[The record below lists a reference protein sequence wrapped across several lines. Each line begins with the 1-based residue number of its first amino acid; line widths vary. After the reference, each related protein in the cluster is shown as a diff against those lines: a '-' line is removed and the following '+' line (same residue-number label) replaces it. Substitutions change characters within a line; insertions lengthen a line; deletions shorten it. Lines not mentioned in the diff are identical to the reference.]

1 MKKVLASAFLAAVV
15 IVSSLTVAHAD
26 LITDVLK
33 QAIKAVFT
41 VETVGAGEDE
51 FLAACNELDTF
62 WRSSPNGVV
71 KVSYDVLSS
80 AAMELNSNRAPCALQ
95 QFSVGSVTGYFI
107 RGTGRIS
114 ISDGGTYDISKRCF
128 CDGSGAAYYAE
139 APSPGTVTPTP
150 GPDYSDDIANISNN
164 LDMLPIM
171 AQIMIEIINTQ
182 LDTWDWY
189 KMIVEEIWDIGD
201 TLDSLAYNISYGS
214 SLLSAINVRLSN
226 LYSYMV
232 ESIGARVTDISGQ
245 LDSVIVDDKLQVNTS
260 PIESRLDRLI
270 GLYSEVNSVSFD
282 TVDIG
287 YGIVDAVGGE
297 LKDVVFWGYSDGT
310 SVGSGIRYT
319 LDGVVYHPEVTLP
332 NGGTFVLRSIKLGTS
347 IPDDISSNPA
357 LMEGVWQSGR
367 NYYLSDTYAIGTGI
381 YSQRIDFDV
390 SGNWVAASSVFY
402 ETLRKWSISVPAG
415 NTSIFA
421 GYALRITGKYD
432 KVGGVTKTADIIT
445 AINNINI
452 PAFDDSG
459 VIAAI
464 NNIPAYDDSGLVSAV
479 TTVSDQITEHF
490 GQYDAPYVFPNL
502 IHNTTSSKYING
514 VSSSAFADVP
524 ANTRLLYSTSSGIY
538 SGGKSG
544 TTGTPGTVGCVT
556 WSVKPMYSVASG
568 FGYSFHYSQYLGS
581 YSGTSTITY
590 SRSQTVSFNDF
601 GGSARSFTLSF
612 PAYRYSRSSYATA
625 SLTIY
630 PRWDDSG
637 AWLGW
642 YNGSTLLSDTGEPSR
657 RLLTAPP
664 ETGSYYIY
672 GTTDSGIDVVYAS
685 RFTGFLQSQS
695 DRVVNAIGSI
705 PQPIDYT
712 AQLTTVADKLDTLI
726 NQSSDTVVNVVNNNT
741 YITNVYQLDDENDVA
756 DRSKEGIEKI
766 GGVFKWLWKHAFK
779 DAFDA
784 ADVTKLDGL
793 L

>member
-15 IVSSLTVAHAD
+15 MVSSLTVAHAD
-26 LITDVLK
+26 LISTILEN
-33 QAIKAVFT
+33 AILWCVR
-41 VETVGAGEDE
+41 VEEVNSNEDE
-51 FLAACNELDTF
+51 WVAARDGLDTI

-80 AAMELNSNRAPCALQ
+80 AAMELNSNGIPCALQ
-95 QFSVGSVTGYFI
+95 QFSVGSTTGYFI
-107 RGTGRIS
+107 RGTGRIPMS
-114 ISDGGTYDISKRCF
+114 NGYTYDLSKRCF

-150 GPDYSDDIANISNN
+150 GPDYSDDIASISDN

-171 AQIMIEIINTQ
+171 AQIMIEIVNTQ

-189 KMIVEEIWDIGD
+189 KMIVEGIWDIGD
-201 TLDSLAYNISYGS
+201 TLDSFAYNISYGS

-232 ESIGARVTDISGQ
+232 ESIGAHVTDISGQ

-287 YGIVDAVGGE
+287 YGITDAVGGE

-381 YSQRIDFDV
+381 YSQRIDVDS

-415 NTSIFA
+415 DTSIFA

-445 AINNINI
+445 AINNI
-452 PAFDDSG
+452 
-459 VIAAI
+459 
-464 NNIPAYDDSGLVSAV
+464 PAYDDSGLVSAV

-490 GQYDAPYVFPNL
+490 GQYEAPYVFPNL

-524 ANTRLLYSTSSGIY
+524 VNSRLLYSTSSGIY
-538 SGGKSG
+538 SGDKSG
-544 TTGTPGTVGCVT
+544 TTGTPGAPG
-556 WSVKPMYSVASG
+556 SVSWTIKPTYSTASG
-568 FGYSFHYSQYLGS
+568 FGYSFG
-581 YSGTSTITY
+581 Y
-590 SRSQTVSFNDF
+590 SRNMGTLNTGSSAVVYSMSQTVSFNDF
-601 GGSARSFTLSF
+601 GGASRSFKLSF
-612 PAYRYSRSSYATA
+612 NARHHPRTYSATA

-637 AWLGW
+637 VWLGW
-642 YNGSTLLSDTGEPSR
+642 YNGSTLLSETGEPSR

-664 ETGSYYIY
+664 EAGSYYIY

-695 DRVVNAIGSI
+695 DRVVNAIGSV
-705 PQPIDYT
+705 PQPINYT
-712 AQLTTVADKLDTLI
+712 AQLTAVADKLDTLI
-726 NQSSDTVVNVVNNNT
+726 SQSSDTVVNVVTNNT

-779 DAFDA
+779 DAFGA

>member
-1 MKKVLASAFLAAVV
+1 MKKFIFSFSLIFMLVLSFVTVSYAYDVIIFNNNAANYMAVQMFLQKTGHVVLDVRPSVSAFTDKVEISYDDLSSICTNANSIGLSCSLYYNSSAKVYIIDVDDKALMGVTSLKGVMGNADGKVYTAKKPEQNIHVDITTPTNPDYTDTLLNITEALENIPIIAQLNVLIADNQLLVMDYIKLA
-15 IVSSLTVAHAD
+15 IESIWDLDDSLDDRIDTLSSSL
-26 LITDVLK
+26 
-33 QAIKAVFT
+33 
-41 VETVGAGEDE
+41 
-51 FLAACNELDTF
+51 N
-62 WRSSPNGVV
+62 
-71 KVSYDVLSS
+71 
-80 AAMELNSNRAPCALQ
+80 NR
-95 QFSVGSVTGYFI
+95 
-107 RGTGRIS
+107 
-114 ISDGGTYDISKRCF
+114 
-128 CDGSGAAYYAE
+128 
-139 APSPGTVTPTP
+139 
-150 GPDYSDDIANISNN
+150 
-164 LDMLPIM
+164 
-171 AQIMIEIINTQ
+171 
-182 LDTWDWY
+182 
-189 KMIVEEIWDIGD
+189 
-201 TLDSLAYNISYGS
+201 LAYIGS
-214 SLLSAINVRLSN
+214 RVA
-226 LYSYMV
+226 
-232 ESIGARVTDISGQ
+232 SIDSHLVDVTARVTDISGQ

-287 YGIVDAVGGE
+287 YGITDAVGGE

-319 LDGVVYHPEVTLP
+319 LDGVVYHPEVTLS

-381 YSQRIDFDV
+381 YSQRIDVDA

-415 NTSIFA
+415 DTSIFA

-445 AINNINI
+445 AINNI
-452 PAFDDSG
+452 PAYDDSG

-490 GQYDAPYVFPNL
+490 GQYEAPYVFPNL
-502 IHNTTSSKYING
+502 IHGMASSKYING

-524 ANTRLLYSTSSGIY
+524 ANSRLLYSTSSGIY

-556 WSVKPMYSVASG
+556 WSIKPTYSTASG
-568 FGYSFHYSQYLGS
+568 FGYNFNYSQYMGS

-590 SRSQTVSFNDF
+590 SRSQFVSFNDF
-601 GGSARSFTLSF
+601 GGSTRSFTLSF
-612 PAYRYSRSSYATA
+612 TANRYPRSSYATA

-642 YNGSTLLSDTGEPSR
+642 YNGSTLLSETGEPSR

-664 ETGSYYIY
+664 EAGSYYIY

-705 PQPIDYT
+705 SQPIDYT
-712 AQLTTVADKLDTLI
+712 AQLTAVADKLDTLI
-726 NQSSDTVVNVVNNNT
+726 NQSSDTVVNVVTNNT

-779 DAFDA
+779 DAFGA

>member
-1 MKKVLASAFLAAVV
+1 MKKFIFSFSLIFMLVLSFVTVSYAYDVIIFNNNAANYMAVQMFLQKTGHFVLDVRPSVSAFTDKVEISYDDLSSICTNANSIGLSCSLYYNSSAKVYIIDVDDKALMGVTSLKGVMGNADGKVYTAKKPEQNIHVDITTPTNPDYTDTLLNITEALENIPIIAQLNVLIADNQLLVMDYIKLA
-15 IVSSLTVAHAD
+15 IESIWDLDDSLDDRIDTLSSSL
-26 LITDVLK
+26 
-33 QAIKAVFT
+33 
-41 VETVGAGEDE
+41 
-51 FLAACNELDTF
+51 N
-62 WRSSPNGVV
+62 
-71 KVSYDVLSS
+71 
-80 AAMELNSNRAPCALQ
+80 NR
-95 QFSVGSVTGYFI
+95 
-107 RGTGRIS
+107 
-114 ISDGGTYDISKRCF
+114 
-128 CDGSGAAYYAE
+128 
-139 APSPGTVTPTP
+139 
-150 GPDYSDDIANISNN
+150 
-164 LDMLPIM
+164 
-171 AQIMIEIINTQ
+171 
-182 LDTWDWY
+182 
-189 KMIVEEIWDIGD
+189 
-201 TLDSLAYNISYGS
+201 LAYIGS
-214 SLLSAINVRLSN
+214 RVA
-226 LYSYMV
+226 
-232 ESIGARVTDISGQ
+232 SIDSQLVDVTARVTDISGQ

-332 NGGTFVLRSIKLGTS
+332 NGGSFVLRSIKLGTS

-381 YSQRIDFDV
+381 YSQRIDFDE

-415 NTSIFA
+415 DTPIFA

-490 GQYDAPYVFPNL
+490 GQYEAPYVFPNL

-524 ANTRLLYSTSSGIY
+524 ANSRLLYSASSGIY
-538 SGGKSG
+538 SGGKSS

-556 WSVKPMYSVASG
+556 WSIKPTYSTASG
-568 FGYSFHYSQYLGS
+568 FGYNFNYSQYMGS
-581 YSGTSTITY
+581 YSGSSTITY
-590 SRSQTVSFNDF
+590 SRSQLVSFNDF
-601 GGSARSFTLSF
+601 GGSTRSFTLSF
-612 PAYRYSRSSYATA
+612 TANRYPRSSYATA
-625 SLTIY
+625 FLTIY

-642 YNGSTLLSDTGEPSR
+642 YNGNTLLSDTGEPSR

-705 PQPIDYT
+705 PQPFDYT

-726 NQSSDTVVNVVNNNT
+726 SQSSDTVVNVVNNNT

>member
-15 IVSSLTVAHAD
+15 MVSSLTVAHAD
-26 LITDVLK
+26 LISTILEN
-33 QAIKAVFT
+33 AILWCVR
-41 VETVGAGEDE
+41 VEEVNSNEDE
-51 FLAACNELDTF
+51 WVAARDGLDTI

-80 AAMELNSNRAPCALQ
+80 AAMELNSNGIPCALQ
-95 QFSVGSVTGYFI
+95 QFSVGSTTGYFI
-107 RGTGRIS
+107 RGTGRIPMS
-114 ISDGGTYDISKRCF
+114 NGYTYDLSKRCF

-150 GPDYSDDIANISNN
+150 GPDYSDDIAGISDN

-171 AQIMIEIINTQ
+171 AQIMIEIVNTQ

-189 KMIVEEIWDIGD
+189 KMIVEGIWDIGD
-201 TLDSLAYNISYGS
+201 TLDSFAYNISYGS

-287 YGIVDAVGGE
+287 YGITDAVGGE

-381 YSQRIDFDV
+381 YSQRIDVDS

-415 NTSIFA
+415 DTSIFA

-445 AINNINI
+445 AINNI
-452 PAFDDSG
+452 
-459 VIAAI
+459 
-464 NNIPAYDDSGLVSAV
+464 PAYDDSGLVSAV

-490 GQYDAPYVFPNL
+490 GQYEAPYVFPNL
-502 IHNTTSSKYING
+502 IHNMTSSKYING

-524 ANTRLLYSTSSGIY
+524 ANSRLLYSTSSGIY

-544 TTGTPGTVGCVT
+544 TTGTPGATGSASWT
-556 WSVKPMYSVASG
+556 IKPTYSTASG
-568 FGYSFHYSQYLGS
+568 FGYSFG
-581 YSGTSTITY
+581 Y
-590 SRSQTVSFNDF
+590 SRNMGTLNTGSSAVVYSMSQTVSFNDF
-601 GGSARSFTLSF
+601 GGASRSFRLSF
-612 PAYRYSRSSYATA
+612 NARHHPRTYSATA

-664 ETGSYYIY
+664 EAGSYYIY

-705 PQPIDYT
+705 SQPIDYT
-712 AQLTTVADKLDTLI
+712 AQLTAVADKLDTLI
-726 NQSSDTVVNVVNNNT
+726 SQSSDTVVNVVTNNT

-779 DAFDA
+779 DAFGA

>member
-15 IVSSLTVAHAD
+15 MVSSLTVAHAD
-26 LITDVLK
+26 LISTILEN
-33 QAIKAVFT
+33 AILWCVR
-41 VETVGAGEDE
+41 VEEVNSNEDE
-51 FLAACNELDTF
+51 WVAARDGLDTI

-80 AAMELNSNRAPCALQ
+80 AAMELNSNGIPCALQ
-95 QFSVGSVTGYFI
+95 QFSVGSTTGYFI
-107 RGTGRIS
+107 RGTGRIPMS
-114 ISDGGTYDISKRCF
+114 NGYTYDLSKRCF

-150 GPDYSDDIANISNN
+150 GPDYSDDIASISDN

-171 AQIMIEIINTQ
+171 AQIMIEIVNTQ

-189 KMIVEEIWDIGD
+189 KMIVEGIWDIGD
-201 TLDSLAYNISYGS
+201 TLDSFAYNISYGS

-287 YGIVDAVGGE
+287 YGITDAVGGE

-381 YSQRIDFDV
+381 YSQRIDVDS

-415 NTSIFA
+415 DTSIFA

-445 AINNINI
+445 AINNI
-452 PAFDDSG
+452 
-459 VIAAI
+459 
-464 NNIPAYDDSGLVSAV
+464 PAYDDSGLVSAV

-490 GQYDAPYVFPNL
+490 GQYEAPYVFPNL

-524 ANTRLLYSTSSGIY
+524 VNSRLLYSTSSGIY

-544 TTGTPGTVGCVT
+544 TTGTPGAPG
-556 WSVKPMYSVASG
+556 SVSWTIKPTYSTASG
-568 FGYSFHYSQYLGS
+568 FGYSFG
-581 YSGTSTITY
+581 Y
-590 SRSQTVSFNDF
+590 SRNMGTLNTGSSAVVYSMSQTVSFNDF
-601 GGSARSFTLSF
+601 GGASRSFKLSF
-612 PAYRYSRSSYATA
+612 NARHHPRTYSATA

-637 AWLGW
+637 VWLGW
-642 YNGSTLLSDTGEPSR
+642 YNGSTLLSETGEPSR

-664 ETGSYYIY
+664 EAGSYYIY

-695 DRVVNAIGSI
+695 DRVVNAIGSV
-705 PQPIDYT
+705 PQPINYT
-712 AQLTTVADKLDTLI
+712 AQLTAVADKLDTLI
-726 NQSSDTVVNVVNNNT
+726 SQSSDTVVNVVTNNT

-779 DAFDA
+779 DAFGA

>member
-1 MKKVLASAFLAAVV
+1 MKKFIFSFSLIFMLVLSFVTVSYAYDVIIFNNNAANYMAVQMFLQKTGHVVLDVRPSVSAFTDKVEISYDDLSSICTNANSIGLSCSLYYNSSAKVYIIDVDDKALMGVTSLKGVMGNADGKVYTAKKPEQNIHVDITTPTNPDYTDTLLNITEALENIPIIAQLNVLIADNQLLVMDYIKLA
-15 IVSSLTVAHAD
+15 IESIWDLDDSLDDRIDTLSSSL
-26 LITDVLK
+26 
-33 QAIKAVFT
+33 
-41 VETVGAGEDE
+41 
-51 FLAACNELDTF
+51 N
-62 WRSSPNGVV
+62 
-71 KVSYDVLSS
+71 
-80 AAMELNSNRAPCALQ
+80 NR
-95 QFSVGSVTGYFI
+95 
-107 RGTGRIS
+107 
-114 ISDGGTYDISKRCF
+114 
-128 CDGSGAAYYAE
+128 
-139 APSPGTVTPTP
+139 
-150 GPDYSDDIANISNN
+150 
-164 LDMLPIM
+164 
-171 AQIMIEIINTQ
+171 
-182 LDTWDWY
+182 
-189 KMIVEEIWDIGD
+189 
-201 TLDSLAYNISYGS
+201 LAYIGS
-214 SLLSAINVRLSN
+214 RVA
-226 LYSYMV
+226 
-232 ESIGARVTDISGQ
+232 SIDSQLVDVTARVTDISGQ

-287 YGIVDAVGGE
+287 YGITDAVGGE

-381 YSQRIDFDV
+381 YSQRIDVDA

-415 NTSIFA
+415 DTSIFA

-432 KVGGVTKTADIIT
+432 KVGGVTKTADIIN

-544 TTGTPGTVGCVT
+544 TIGTPGTVGCVT
-556 WSVKPMYSVASG
+556 WSIKPTYSTASG
-568 FGYSFHYSQYLGS
+568 FGYNFNYSQYMGS

-590 SRSQTVSFNDF
+590 SRSQLVSFNDF
-601 GGSARSFTLSF
+601 GGSTRSFTLSF
-612 PAYRYSRSSYATA
+612 TANRYPRSSYATA
-625 SLTIY
+625 FLTIY

-637 AWLGW
+637 VWLGW
-642 YNGSTLLSDTGEPSR
+642 YNGSTLLSETGEPSR

-664 ETGSYYIY
+664 EAGSYYIY

-705 PQPIDYT
+705 SQPIDYT
-712 AQLTTVADKLDTLI
+712 AQLTAVADKLDTLI
-726 NQSSDTVVNVVNNNT
+726 SQSSDTVVNVVTNNT

-779 DAFDA
+779 DAFGA

>member
-1 MKKVLASAFLAAVV
+1 MKKFIFSFSLIFMLVLSFVTVSYAYDVIIFNNNAANYMAVQMFLQKTGHVVLDVRPSVSAFTDKVEISYDDLSSICTNANSIGLSCSLYYNSSAKVYIIDVDDKALMGVTSLKGVMGNADGKVYTAKKPEQNIHVDITTPTNPDYTDTLLNITEALENIPIIAQLNVLIADNQLLVMDYIKLA
-15 IVSSLTVAHAD
+15 IESIWDLDDSLDDRIDTLSSSL
-26 LITDVLK
+26 
-33 QAIKAVFT
+33 
-41 VETVGAGEDE
+41 
-51 FLAACNELDTF
+51 N
-62 WRSSPNGVV
+62 
-71 KVSYDVLSS
+71 
-80 AAMELNSNRAPCALQ
+80 NR
-95 QFSVGSVTGYFI
+95 
-107 RGTGRIS
+107 
-114 ISDGGTYDISKRCF
+114 
-128 CDGSGAAYYAE
+128 
-139 APSPGTVTPTP
+139 
-150 GPDYSDDIANISNN
+150 
-164 LDMLPIM
+164 
-171 AQIMIEIINTQ
+171 
-182 LDTWDWY
+182 
-189 KMIVEEIWDIGD
+189 
-201 TLDSLAYNISYGS
+201 LAYIGS
-214 SLLSAINVRLSN
+214 RVA
-226 LYSYMV
+226 
-232 ESIGARVTDISGQ
+232 SIDSQLVDVTARVTDISGQ

-287 YGIVDAVGGE
+287 YGITDAVGGE

-347 IPDDISSNPA
+347 IPDDVSSNPA

-381 YSQRIDFDV
+381 YSQRIDVDS

-415 NTSIFA
+415 DTSIFA

-445 AINNINI
+445 AINNI
-452 PAFDDSG
+452 
-459 VIAAI
+459 
-464 NNIPAYDDSGLVSAV
+464 PAYDDSGLVSAV

-490 GQYDAPYVFPNL
+490 GQYEAPYVFPNL
-502 IHNTTSSKYING
+502 IHGTASSKYING

-524 ANTRLLYSTSSGIY
+524 ANSRLLYSTSSGIY

-556 WSVKPMYSVASG
+556 WSIKPTYSTASG
-568 FGYSFHYSQYLGS
+568 FGYNFNYSQYMGS

-590 SRSQTVSFNDF
+590 SRSQLVSFNDF
-601 GGSARSFTLSF
+601 GGSTRSFTLSF
-612 PAYRYSRSSYATA
+612 TANRYPRSSYATA

-664 ETGSYYIY
+664 EAGSYYIY

-705 PQPIDYT
+705 SQPIDYT

-726 NQSSDTVVNVVNNNT
+726 SQSSDTVVNVVTNNT

-779 DAFDA
+779 DAFGA

>member
-15 IVSSLTVAHAD
+15 MVSSLTVAHAD
-26 LITDVLK
+26 LISTILEN
-33 QAIKAVFT
+33 AILWCVR
-41 VETVGAGEDE
+41 VEEVNSNEDE
-51 FLAACNELDTF
+51 WVAARDGLDTI

-80 AAMELNSNRAPCALQ
+80 AAMELNSNGIPCALQ
-95 QFSVGSVTGYFI
+95 QFSVGSTTGYFI
-107 RGTGRIS
+107 RGTGRIPMS
-114 ISDGGTYDISKRCF
+114 NGYTYDLSKRCF

-150 GPDYSDDIANISNN
+150 GPDYSDDIASISDN

-171 AQIMIEIINTQ
+171 AQIMIEIVNTQ

-189 KMIVEEIWDIGD
+189 KMIVEGIWDIGD
-201 TLDSLAYNISYGS
+201 TLDSFAYNISYGS

-287 YGIVDAVGGE
+287 YGITDAVGGE

-332 NGGTFVLRSIKLGTS
+332 NGGTFVLRSIKLGTN

-381 YSQRIDFDV
+381 YSQRIDVDA

-415 NTSIFA
+415 DTSIFA

-490 GQYDAPYVFPNL
+490 GQYEAPYVFPNL
-502 IHNTTSSKYING
+502 IHGMASSKYING

-524 ANTRLLYSTSSGIY
+524 ANSRLLYSASSGIY

-556 WSVKPMYSVASG
+556 WSIKPTYSTASG
-568 FGYSFHYSQYLGS
+568 FGYNFNYSQYMGS

-590 SRSQTVSFNDF
+590 SRSQLVSFNDF
-601 GGSARSFTLSF
+601 GGSTRSFTLSF
-612 PAYRYSRSSYATA
+612 TANRYPRSSYATA

-642 YNGSTLLSDTGEPSR
+642 YNGSTLLSETGEPSR

-664 ETGSYYIY
+664 EAGSYYIY

-705 PQPIDYT
+705 SQPIDYT
-712 AQLTTVADKLDTLI
+712 AQLTAVADKLDTLI
-726 NQSSDTVVNVVNNNT
+726 SQSSDTVVNVVTNNT

-779 DAFDA
+779 DAFGA

>member
-1 MKKVLASAFLAAVV
+1 MS
-15 IVSSLTVAHAD
+15 
-26 LITDVLK
+26 
-33 QAIKAVFT
+33 
-41 VETVGAGEDE
+41 
-51 FLAACNELDTF
+51 
-62 WRSSPNGVV
+62 NG
-71 KVSYDVLSS
+71 Y
-80 AAMELNSNRAPCALQ
+80 
-95 QFSVGSVTGYFI
+95 
-107 RGTGRIS
+107 
-114 ISDGGTYDISKRCF
+114 TYDLSKRCF

-150 GPDYSDDIANISNN
+150 GPDYSDDIANISDN

-171 AQIMIEIINTQ
+171 AQIMIEIVNTQ

-189 KMIVEEIWDIGD
+189 KMIVEGIWDIGD
-201 TLDSLAYNISYGS
+201 TLDSFAYNISYGS

-287 YGIVDAVGGE
+287 YGITDAVGGE

-381 YSQRIDFDV
+381 YSQRIDVDA

-415 NTSIFA
+415 DTSIFA

-445 AINNINI
+445 
-452 PAFDDSG
+452 
-459 VIAAI
+459 AI

-502 IHNTTSSKYING
+502 IHNMTSSKYING

-524 ANTRLLYSTSSGIY
+524 ANSRLLYSTSSGIY

-544 TTGTPGTVGCVT
+544 TTGTPGATGSASWT
-556 WSVKPMYSVASG
+556 IKPTYSTASG
-568 FGYSFHYSQYLGS
+568 FGYSFGYSRNMGS

-590 SRSQTVSFNDF
+590 SRSQLVSFNDF
-601 GGSARSFTLSF
+601 GGSTRSFTLSF
-612 PAYRYSRSSYATA
+612 TANRYPRSSYATA
-625 SLTIY
+625 FLTIY

-664 ETGSYYIY
+664 EAGSYYIY

-705 PQPIDYT
+705 SQPIDYT
-712 AQLTTVADKLDTLI
+712 TQLTAVADKLDTLI
-726 NQSSDTVVNVVNNNT
+726 NQSSDTVVNVVTNNT

-779 DAFDA
+779 DAFGA

>member
-1 MKKVLASAFLAAVV
+1 MKKFIFSFSLIFMLVLSFVTVSYAYDVIIFNNNAANYMAVQMFLQKTGHVVLDVRPSVSAFTDKVEISYDDLSSICTNANSIGLSCSLYYNSSAKVYIIDVDDKALMGVTSLKGVMGNADGKVYTAKKPEQNIHVDITTPTNPDYTDTLLNITEALENIPIIAQLNVLIADNQLLVMDYIKLA
-15 IVSSLTVAHAD
+15 IESIWDLDDSLDDRIDTLSSSL
-26 LITDVLK
+26 
-33 QAIKAVFT
+33 
-41 VETVGAGEDE
+41 
-51 FLAACNELDTF
+51 N
-62 WRSSPNGVV
+62 
-71 KVSYDVLSS
+71 
-80 AAMELNSNRAPCALQ
+80 NR
-95 QFSVGSVTGYFI
+95 
-107 RGTGRIS
+107 
-114 ISDGGTYDISKRCF
+114 
-128 CDGSGAAYYAE
+128 
-139 APSPGTVTPTP
+139 
-150 GPDYSDDIANISNN
+150 
-164 LDMLPIM
+164 
-171 AQIMIEIINTQ
+171 
-182 LDTWDWY
+182 
-189 KMIVEEIWDIGD
+189 
-201 TLDSLAYNISYGS
+201 LAYIGS
-214 SLLSAINVRLSN
+214 RVA
-226 LYSYMV
+226 
-232 ESIGARVTDISGQ
+232 SIDSQLVDVTARVTDISGQ

-381 YSQRIDFDV
+381 YSQRIDFDE

-402 ETLRKWSISVPAG
+402 ETLRKWSIPVPAG
-415 NTSIFA
+415 DTSIFA

-432 KVGGVTKTADIIT
+432 KVGGVTKTADIIN

-502 IHNTTSSKYING
+502 VHGMTSMKYITG

-524 ANTRLLYSTSSGIY
+524 ANSRLLYSTSSGIY

-544 TTGTPGTVGCVT
+544 TTGTPGTMGCVS
-556 WSVKPMYSVASG
+556 WSIKPTYSVASG
-568 FGYSFHYSQYLGS
+568 FGYNFNYSQYLGS

-612 PAYRYSRSSYATA
+612 NAYRYSRSSYATA

-642 YNGSTLLSDTGEPSR
+642 YNGNTLLSDTGEPSR

-705 PQPIDYT
+705 SQPIDYT
-712 AQLTTVADKLDTLI
+712 AQLTAVADKLDTLI
-726 NQSSDTVVNVVNNNT
+726 SQSSDTVVNVVTNNT

>member
-1 MKKVLASAFLAAVV
+1 MKKFIFSFSLIFMLVLSFVTVSYAYDVIIFNNNAANYMAVQMFLQKTRHVVLDVRPSVSAFTDKVEISYDDLSSICTNANSIGLSCSLYYNSSAKVYIIDVDDKALMGVTSLKGVMGNADGKVYTAKKPEQNIHVDITTPTNPDYTDTLLNITEALENIPIIAQLNVLIADNQLLVMDYIKLA
-15 IVSSLTVAHAD
+15 IESIWDLDDSLDDRIDTLSSSL
-26 LITDVLK
+26 
-33 QAIKAVFT
+33 
-41 VETVGAGEDE
+41 
-51 FLAACNELDTF
+51 N
-62 WRSSPNGVV
+62 
-71 KVSYDVLSS
+71 
-80 AAMELNSNRAPCALQ
+80 NR
-95 QFSVGSVTGYFI
+95 
-107 RGTGRIS
+107 
-114 ISDGGTYDISKRCF
+114 
-128 CDGSGAAYYAE
+128 
-139 APSPGTVTPTP
+139 
-150 GPDYSDDIANISNN
+150 
-164 LDMLPIM
+164 
-171 AQIMIEIINTQ
+171 
-182 LDTWDWY
+182 
-189 KMIVEEIWDIGD
+189 
-201 TLDSLAYNISYGS
+201 LAYIGS
-214 SLLSAINVRLSN
+214 RVA
-226 LYSYMV
+226 
-232 ESIGARVTDISGQ
+232 SIDSQLVDVTARVTDISGQ

-287 YGIVDAVGGE
+287 YGITDAVGGE

-381 YSQRIDFDV
+381 YSQRIDVDA

-415 NTSIFA
+415 DTSIFA

-452 PAFDDSG
+452 PAFDDSR

-464 NNIPAYDDSGLVSAV
+464 NNIPAYDDSGLVAAV

-502 IHNTTSSKYING
+502 IHNKTSSKYING

-524 ANTRLLYSTSSGIY
+524 ANSRLLYSTSSGIY

-544 TTGTPGTVGCVT
+544 TTGTPGATGSASWT
-556 WSVKPMYSVASG
+556 IKPTYSTASG
-568 FGYSFHYSQYLGS
+568 FGYSFG
-581 YSGTSTITY
+581 Y
-590 SRSQTVSFNDF
+590 SRNMGTLNTGSSAVVYSMSQTVSFNDF
-601 GGSARSFTLSF
+601 GGASRSFKLSF
-612 PAYRYSRSSYATA
+612 NARHHPRTYSATA

-664 ETGSYYIY
+664 EAGSYYIY

-705 PQPIDYT
+705 SQPIDYT
-712 AQLTTVADKLDTLI
+712 TQLTAVADKLDTLI
-726 NQSSDTVVNVVNNNT
+726 NQSSDTVVNVVTNNT

-779 DAFDA
+779 DAFGA

>member
-15 IVSSLTVAHAD
+15 MVSSLTVAHAD
-26 LITDVLK
+26 LISTILEN
-33 QAIKAVFT
+33 AILWCVR
-41 VETVGAGEDE
+41 VEEVNSNEDE
-51 FLAACNELDTF
+51 WVAARDGLDTI

-80 AAMELNSNRAPCALQ
+80 AAMELNSNGIPCALQ
-95 QFSVGSVTGYFI
+95 QFSVGSTTGYFI
-107 RGTGRIS
+107 RGTGRIPMS
-114 ISDGGTYDISKRCF
+114 NGYTYDLSKRCF

-150 GPDYSDDIANISNN
+150 GPDYSDDIASISDN

-171 AQIMIEIINTQ
+171 AQIMIEIVNTQ

-189 KMIVEEIWDIGD
+189 KMIVEGIWDIGD
-201 TLDSLAYNISYGS
+201 TLDSFAYNISYGS

-287 YGIVDAVGGE
+287 YGITDAVGGE

-381 YSQRIDFDV
+381 YSQRIDVDA

-415 NTSIFA
+415 DTSIFA

-445 AINNINI
+445 AINNI
-452 PAFDDSG
+452 
-459 VIAAI
+459 
-464 NNIPAYDDSGLVSAV
+464 PAYDDSGLVSAV

-490 GQYDAPYVFPNL
+490 GQYEAPYVFPNL
-502 IHNTTSSKYING
+502 IHGTASSKYING

-524 ANTRLLYSTSSGIY
+524 ANSRLLYSTSSGIY

-556 WSVKPMYSVASG
+556 WSIKPTYSTASG
-568 FGYSFHYSQYLGS
+568 FGYNFNYSQYMGS

-590 SRSQTVSFNDF
+590 SRSQLVSFNDF
-601 GGSARSFTLSF
+601 GGSTRSFTLSF
-612 PAYRYSRSSYATA
+612 TANRYPRSSYATA
-625 SLTIY
+625 LLTIY

-642 YNGSTLLSDTGEPSR
+642 YNGSTLLSETGEPSR

-664 ETGSYYIY
+664 EAGSYYIY

-705 PQPIDYT
+705 SQPIDYT
-712 AQLTTVADKLDTLI
+712 AQLTAVADKLDTLI
-726 NQSSDTVVNVVNNNT
+726 SQSSDTVVNVVTNNT

-779 DAFDA
+779 DAFGA

>member
-1 MKKVLASAFLAAVV
+1 
-15 IVSSLTVAHAD
+15 
-26 LITDVLK
+26 
-33 QAIKAVFT
+33 
-41 VETVGAGEDE
+41 
-51 FLAACNELDTF
+51 
-62 WRSSPNGVV
+62 
-71 KVSYDVLSS
+71 
-80 AAMELNSNRAPCALQ
+80 
-95 QFSVGSVTGYFI
+95 
-107 RGTGRIS
+107 
-114 ISDGGTYDISKRCF
+114 
-128 CDGSGAAYYAE
+128 
-139 APSPGTVTPTP
+139 
-150 GPDYSDDIANISNN
+150 
-164 LDMLPIM
+164 MLPIM
-171 AQIMIEIINTQ
+171 AQIMIEIVNTQ

-189 KMIVEEIWDIGD
+189 KMIVEGIWDIGD
-201 TLDSLAYNISYGS
+201 TLDSFAYNISYGS

-232 ESIGARVTDISGQ
+232 ESIGVRVTDISGQ

-287 YGIVDAVGGE
+287 YGITDAVGGE

-381 YSQRIDFDV
+381 YSQRIDVDS

-415 NTSIFA
+415 DTSIFA

-445 AINNINI
+445 AINNI
-452 PAFDDSG
+452 PAYDDSG

-490 GQYDAPYVFPNL
+490 GQYEAPYVFPNL
-502 IHNTTSSKYING
+502 IHGMASSKYING

-524 ANTRLLYSTSSGIY
+524 ANSRLLYSASSGIY

-544 TTGTPGTVGCVT
+544 TTGTPGATGSASWT
-556 WSVKPMYSVASG
+556 IKPTYSTASG
-568 FGYSFHYSQYLGS
+568 FGYSFG
-581 YSGTSTITY
+581 Y
-590 SRSQTVSFNDF
+590 SRNMGTLNTGSSAVVYSMSQTVSFNDF
-601 GGSARSFTLSF
+601 GGASRSFKLSF
-612 PAYRYSRSSYATA
+612 NARHHPRTYSATA

-642 YNGSTLLSDTGEPSR
+642 YNGSTLLSETGEPSR

-664 ETGSYYIY
+664 EAGSYYIY

-695 DRVVNAIGSI
+695 DRVVNAIGSV

-712 AQLTTVADKLDTLI
+712 AQLTAVADKLDTLI
-726 NQSSDTVVNVVNNNT
+726 SQSSDTVVNVVTNNT

-779 DAFDA
+779 DAFGA

>member
-15 IVSSLTVAHAD
+15 MVASLTVAHAD

-150 GPDYSDDIANISNN
+150 GPDYSDDIASISDN

-171 AQIMIEIINTQ
+171 AQIMIEIVNTQ

-189 KMIVEEIWDIGD
+189 KMIVEGIWDIGD
-201 TLDSLAYNISYGS
+201 TLDSLSYNISYGS

-232 ESIGARVTDISGQ
+232 ESIGARVTDISTQ

-287 YGIVDAVGGE
+287 YGITDAVGGE

-319 LDGVVYHPEVTLP
+319 LDGVMYHPEIDLP
-332 NGGTFVLRSIKLGTS
+332 NGGSFVLRSINLGTS
-347 IPDDISSNPA
+347 VPDDIAANPV

-381 YSQRIDFDV
+381 YSQRIDVDA

-415 NTSIFA
+415 DTSIFA

-459 VIAAI
+459 VIAA
-464 NNIPAYDDSGLVSAV
+464 V

-502 IHNTTSSKYING
+502 IHGTTSSKYING

-524 ANTRLLYSTSSGIY
+524 ANSRLLYSTSSGIY

-544 TTGTPGTVGCVT
+544 TTGTPGTVGCVS
-556 WSVKPMYSVASG
+556 WSIKPTYSTASG
-568 FGYSFHYSQYLGS
+568 FGYNFNYSQYLGS

-590 SRSQTVSFNDF
+590 SRSQIVSFNDF
-601 GGSARSFTLSF
+601 GGSTRSFTLSF
-612 PAYRYSRSSYATA
+612 NAYRYSRSSYATA
-625 SLTIY
+625 FLTIY

-672 GTTDSGIDVVYAS
+672 GTTDNGIDVVYAS

-779 DAFDA
+779 DAFGA